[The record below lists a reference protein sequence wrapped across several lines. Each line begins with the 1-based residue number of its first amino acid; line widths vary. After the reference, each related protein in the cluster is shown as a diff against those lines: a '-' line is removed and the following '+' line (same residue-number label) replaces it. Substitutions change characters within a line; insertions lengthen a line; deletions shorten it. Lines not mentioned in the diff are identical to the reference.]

1 MPWKKI
7 IHILDKTTIY
17 FSKNTN
23 FLFRLGIILYIL
35 SKKNQIKGHLKS
47 SKLRFQMTLMVFVWL

>member
-17 FSKNTN
+17 FSKNTDL
-23 FLFRLGIILYIL
+23 LFKSRIILYIL
-35 SKKNQIKGHLKS
+35 SNFISISEYKKAGD
-47 SKLRFQMTLMVFVWL
+47 T